1 MYQHGQ
7 RLAEIVDRNE
17 PDFVDAMA
25 LQAKSHLAAINAL
38 SLVDQRNAWVQYVLP
53 SGEYGKVSDILVSTV
68 GSAFTA
74 FLGDIAETPPQT
86 IDS

>member
-7 RLAEIVDRNE
+7 CLAEIVDRNE
-17 PDFVDAMA
+17 PDFVGAMT

-53 SGEYGKVSDILVSTV
+53 SGKYGKVSDILVSAA

-74 FLGDIAETPPQT
+74 FLMTAKTPPQT